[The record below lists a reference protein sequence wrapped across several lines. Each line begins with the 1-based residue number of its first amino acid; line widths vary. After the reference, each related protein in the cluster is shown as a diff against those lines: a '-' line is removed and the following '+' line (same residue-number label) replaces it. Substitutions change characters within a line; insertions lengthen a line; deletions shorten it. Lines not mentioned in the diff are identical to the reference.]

1 MGQKIVITANMNN
14 KTPRIARKDV
24 VYQWHWHRIG
34 TVAGVGAFAIGALW
48 YAAFTPAIAE
58 QSRVSE
64 SEIAASQLVADPV
77 ASVEEPGDVEQPKV
91 VEQAL
96 VGESLEKPE
105 VLAQDANQAV
115 SEVATE
121 VATKVATKATPETP
135 PLSGSAQ
142 SEVEPA
148 EVAVVAEVNQAN
160 EGTAEPSQA
169 ESIRTEPVQ
178 AEPTLAA
185 ADFNDEAKVAN
196 LAQGSKIDTDKVS
209 RAVLTTQ
216 VQDREPVSALGREIA
231 MDDFDDR
238 LVFFTELR
246 GLQGQQVSHIW
257 YFEQQQVARVELGV
271 HTARYRTFSSKR
283 IMPSQAGLW
292 RVELRDNNNKLLA
305 TREFRLIAKP

>member
-14 KTPRIARKDV
+14 NTPRIARKDV

-34 TVAGVGAFAIGALW
+34 TAAGVGAVAIGALW
-48 YAAFTPAIAE
+48 YAAFTPANAE
-58 QSRVSE
+58 QSRIIE
-64 SEIAASQLVADPV
+64 SELAASQLVVAPV
-77 ASVEEPGDVEQPKV
+77 ASSEEFGDEQPMAAEPALVEEPLEEPVMAP
-91 VEQAL
+91 AL
-96 VGESLEKPE
+96 
-105 VLAQDANQAV
+105 
-115 SEVATE
+115 ATE
-121 VATKVATKATPETP
+121 VNLEPQS
-135 PLSGSAQ
+135 LNSSAQ
-142 SEVEPA
+142 NDVEPNEIA
-148 EVAVVAEVNQAN
+148 TATEVSQAN
-160 EGTAEPSQA
+160 EGKAEPVAPVQA
-169 ESIRTEPVQ
+169 ESVRTAPVQ

-231 MDDFDDR
+231 MDDFDER

-257 YFEQQQVARVELGV
+257 YFEEQQVARVELGV

-283 IMPSQAGLW
+283 IMPSQVGLW

-305 TREFRLIAKP
+305 TREFRLTAKP